1 MGIKFQTDQSGA
13 NNNVCSGSSQIFNF
27 SLARSATIDSADFVI
42 KKGSGTTAS
51 IVVSIHNAVNGGG
64 SVVESVTVLA
74 SNITQLFTTIAFIFS
89 GNTTLTAGTSYSLVV
104 SSTTS
109 CVGSSPY
116 SMKSGNFQVT
126 DSGIILN
133 TGYGIASDISNSTTL
148 ISSASLGSNIS
159 SNILSNTSVSANVS
173 YSTTISS
180 NINNIVSSISQA
192 NKISGNNN
200 PNNRLRL
207 DGKGN
212 FPQLK
217 LYLGNKKPIVYRG
230 NSKILD
236 QNS

>member
-13 NNNVCSGSSQIFNF
+13 NNNVCSGTSQIFNF
-27 SLARSATIDSADFVI
+27 SLARSAIISEADFVI

-51 IVVSIHNAVNGGG
+51 IVIGIYDAPNGGG
-64 SVVESVTVLA
+64 SLVESVTVLA
-74 SNITQLFTTIAFIFS
+74 SNVTQLFTTISFIFS
-89 GNTTLTAGTSYSLVV
+89 GNTTLSAGTSYSLVV

-109 CVGSSPY
+109 CVGNSPY
-116 SMKSGNFQVT
+116 SMKSGNFQ
-126 DSGIILN
+126 IIDNGTIIN
-133 TGYGIASDISNSTTL
+133 TGYGIASDIGNLTTL
-148 ISSASLGSNIS
+148 TSTISLTSNIG
-159 SNILSNTSVSANVS
+159 SNILSNTSVSANGS
-173 YSTTISS
+173 YFTIISSDINCSTTNSA
-180 NINNIVSSISQA
+180 QA

-212 FPQLK
+212 FPQLRV
-217 LYLGNKKPIVYRG
+217 YLGNKKSLVYRG